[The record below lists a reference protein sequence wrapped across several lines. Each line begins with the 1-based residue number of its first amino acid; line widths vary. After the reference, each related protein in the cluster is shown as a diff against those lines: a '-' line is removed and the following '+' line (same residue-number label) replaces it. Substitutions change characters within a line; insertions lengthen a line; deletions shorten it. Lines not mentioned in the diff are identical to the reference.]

1 MVVNHVRNGGKIPSG
16 IIRYGLMMLHMN
28 MEELEVHRIGVKVR
42 LIGKEVRW
50 HVFVCY
56 KMSGKVYRYVSL
68 SFMIRNWISAM

>member
-1 MVVNHVRNGGKIPSG
+1 
-16 IIRYGLMMLHMN
+16 MLHMN